1 MVHGDDF
8 LALGDAQHS
17 EKLSQVLKDA
27 YELKCLGILGDEDG
41 DRTEA
46 HVLNRLI

>member
-8 LALGDAQHS
+8 LALGDAKHL

-27 YELKCLGILGDEDG
+27 YDL
-41 DRTEA
+41 
-46 HVLNRLI
+46 